1 MAPASEAALPV
12 DPGVVRDLRRARIRN
27 RMTSFDPFEALY
39 QSYLV
44 AIVVVAAVLLL
55 SGLAGDGAIK
65 GAHLALVARHGPAV
79 VGAVVALGMAIGLR
93 SGGRGGPLGLD
104 DADVAHILLA
114 PVERRAALLRPCL
127 QQLRFGAFAGA
138 GAGAVVG
145 LVLVRRLPGTAAAWV
160 VCGALVGALGTT
172 AALGA
177 AMTASGRRA
186 PSWAAT
192 LVGVGLLAWSGADIY
207 FSTMTSPLTL
217 LGRVATWP
225 LRFDWVALVGVAVAL
240 ALVAAGPLLIGGL
253 SLEASLRR
261 AGLVGR
267 ARFAVTARD
276 LRTVMVLWRQLAQER
291 PRRRPWLPLPLG
303 PGRGRRLA
311 VWKRGWYGFLR
322 WPGRRILRLL
332 LLGAVAGL
340 ATRGAWSV
348 ATPLV
353 AVAALALWAA
363 ALDAVEPLAQ
373 ELDSR
378 DRLASYPRAEGWI
391 ALRHL
396 AVPFTVMLG
405 ACLAG
410 VAVALP
416 FGEPGIVAE
425 VGLATVIPA
434 ASASVVGAAVTL
446 LREPKQVILD
456 PLRPV
461 VTGVG
466 LLVREALP
474 PTIAGAGLI
483 AVLAARAAVHQH
495 HPAVD
500 TAANWAAISL
510 LIPVA
515 GCGWVQARGR
525 QVSEPLVRPLGA
537 GV

>member
-1 MAPASEAALPV
+1 MAIAEQLALPA
-12 DPGVVRDLRRARIRN
+12 DPGVVRDLRRARTRN

-39 QSYLV
+39 QAYVV
-44 AIVVVAAVLLL
+44 AIVVVVAVVFL
-55 SGLAGDGAIK
+55 SGLAGDGPIR

-79 VGAVVALGMAIGLR
+79 VGALVALFVAIGLR
-93 SGGRGGPLGLD
+93 SGGRGGPLGLE
-104 DADVAHILLA
+104 DADVQHLLLA
-114 PVERRAALLRPCL
+114 PVDRRAALRRPCL

-145 LVLVRRLPGTAAAWV
+145 LVVERRLPGTAAAWV
-160 VCGALVGALGTT
+160 VCGALVGALATT

-177 AMTASGRRA
+177 AMVASGRRV
-186 PSWAAT
+186 PPNVAT
-192 LVGVGLLAWSGADIY
+192 LIGLGALAWSGADIY
-207 FSTMTSPLTL
+207 FATLTSPFTL

-225 LRFDWVALVGVAVAL
+225 LHFDWVALIGVAVAL
-240 ALVAAGPLLIGGL
+240 ALTAAGPALIGGL

-261 AGLVGR
+261 TGLVGR

-303 PGRGRRLA
+303 GGRGRRLA

-322 WPGRRILRLL
+322 WPGRRVLRLL
-332 LLGAVAGL
+332 LLGAIAGL
-340 ATRGAWSV
+340 ATRGAWSAAV
-348 ATPLV
+348 PLV
-353 AVAALALWAA
+353 AVAAIALWAA
-363 ALDAVEPLAQ
+363 ALDAAEPLAE

-378 DRLASYPRAEGWI
+378 DRLASYPRPEGWI

-405 ACLAG
+405 VCLVG

-416 FGEPGIVAE
+416 FGQPGVVVE

-434 ASASVVGAAVTL
+434 ASASVLAAAVTL

-456 PLRPV
+456 PLRPE
-461 VTGVG
+461 VTGLG
-466 LLVREALP
+466 LLLREALP

-495 HPAVD
+495 HPAID
-500 TAANWAAISL
+500 TAANWAAVSL
-510 LIPVA
+510 LVPVA
-515 GCGWVQARGR
+515 GLGWVQSRGR
-525 QVSEPLVRPLGA
+525 QVSEPLVRPLGSR
-537 GV
+537 V

>member
-1 MAPASEAALPV
+1 MSLEAEPVAPTDA
-12 DPGVVRDLRRARIRN
+12 GVVRALRKTRTRN

-39 QSYLV
+39 QAYLV
-44 AIVVVAAVLLL
+44 AIVVVVAVLGL
-55 SGLAGDGAIK
+55 SGLAGDAAIR
-65 GAHLALVARHGPAV
+65 GSSLAGLARHGPAV
-79 VGAVVALGMAIGLR
+79 VGAVVALAVAVGLR
-93 SGGRGGPLGLD
+93 SGGRGGPLALE
-104 DADVAHILLA
+104 DADVAYLLLA
-114 PVERRAALLRPCL
+114 PVERRVALRRPCL
-127 QQLRFGAFAGA
+127 QQLRFGAFAG
-138 GAGAVVG
+138 GGTGAVVG
-145 LVLVRRLPGTAAAWV
+145 LVLERRLPGTAAAWV
-160 VCGALVGALGTT
+160 VCGALVGALGTSG
-172 AALGA
+172 ALGA
-177 AMTASGRRA
+177 AMVASGRRVS
-186 PSWAAT
+186 SWLASLLG
-192 LVGVGLLAWSGADIY
+192 LVLLAWSGADLAL
-207 FSTMTSPLTL
+207 STTTSPLTL

-225 LRFDWVALVGVAVAL
+225 LEFDWLALIGVAVAL
-240 ALVAAGPLLIGGL
+240 ALIAAGPALIGGL

-291 PRRRPWLPLPLG
+291 PRRRPWVHLPLG

-311 VWKRGWYGFLR
+311 VWKRGWYAFLR
-322 WPGRRILRLL
+322 WPGRRVLRLL

-353 AVAALALWAA
+353 AVAAIALWAA
-363 ALDAVEPLAQ
+363 ALDAMEPLAQ

-378 DRLASYPRAEGWI
+378 DRLAGYPRAEGWI

-405 ACLAG
+405 VCLAG

-416 FGEPGIVAE
+416 FGQPGVVIE

-434 ASASVVGAAVTL
+434 ASCSVLGGAVTL

-456 PLRPV
+456 PLRPE

-466 LLVREALP
+466 LLLREALP
-474 PTIAGAGLI
+474 PTIAAAGLI

-510 LIPVA
+510 LVPVTA
-515 GCGWVQARGR
+515 CGWVQARGR
-525 QVSEPLVRPLGA
+525 QVHEPLVRPLGA
-537 GV
+537 RV